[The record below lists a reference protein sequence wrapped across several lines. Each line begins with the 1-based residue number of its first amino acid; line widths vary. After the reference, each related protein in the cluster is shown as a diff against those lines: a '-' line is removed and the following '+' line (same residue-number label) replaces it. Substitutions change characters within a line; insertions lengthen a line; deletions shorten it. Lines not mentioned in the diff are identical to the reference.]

1 MVLVKKACWWLQMKN
16 KILNGMFNLTQKTI
30 NIAYSKK
37 GASDRVIDA
46 QVKLNQMRHKHDL
59 PDKNELIDEEFVQ

>member
-1 MVLVKKACWWLQMKN
+1 MKN